1 MIKKEPDALRAFR
14 SDKNKTPITGIA
26 VTALCFYGNRPEDRN
41 PGASSC
47 GTSAAFRRI
56 HGTSSSS
63 VVPPFHRF
71 LW

>member
-41 PGASSC
+41 PG
-47 GTSAAFRRI
+47 TSAAFRRT